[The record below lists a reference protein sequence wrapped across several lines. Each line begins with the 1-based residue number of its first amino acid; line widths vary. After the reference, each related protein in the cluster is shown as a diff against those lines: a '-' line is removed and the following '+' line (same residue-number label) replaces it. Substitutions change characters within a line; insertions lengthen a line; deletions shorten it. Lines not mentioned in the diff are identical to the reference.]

1 MPVAEIAFIVTTYQ
15 MPGHLRLALESIACQ
30 RTKQRFEVVVADD
43 GSQDDT
49 PKVVAEYARSVP
61 FSVRLVTHPHTGF
74 RPARCRNEGV
84 RHTDAEHLLF
94 FDGDCVLPADHLEA
108 HLQAWR
114 PGTVTSGYCVRLDP
128 AASRRITLES
138 VRRGDFLAADAGAAL
153 RKLRA
158 LHRKAWWYGAI
169 GHKTK
174 PALKSTDFSIARE
187 DFQRVN
193 GFDEQF
199 EGWGCEDDDLG
210 RRLRVAGVRTISVLD
225 RTRVYHL
232 WHPPA
237 PSKPAKWHAGS
248 NVAYLERP
256 IRLTRCVRGLVER
269 TSRDLTVRLAG
280 QTHNSPAL
288 AQLMRTHGW
297 QIETDADRRADLE
310 ILTIP
315 GNGRFRGAG
324 DCRVLVALSPV
335 ASLPWR
341 ARSAQI
347 VLSPDGLAGH
357 ADQIRLPLAEGSG
370 IWKSL
375 RGAPARQAAAA
386 MTGELV
392 PLVAGA

>member
-1 MPVAEIAFIVTTYQ
+1 

-30 RTKQRFEVVVADD
+30 PAKLRFEVVVADD
-43 GSQDDT
+43 GSKDDT
-49 PKVVAEYARSVP
+49 PKVVAEYARRVP
-61 FSVRLVTHPHTGF
+61 FSVRLVTHPHAGF
-74 RPARCRNEGV
+74 RPALCRNEGA
-84 RHTDAEHLLF
+84 RHTSAEHLLF
-94 FDGDCVLPADHLEA
+94 FDGDCILPPDHLEA
-108 HLQAWR
+108 HLKAWR
-114 PGTVTSGYCVRLDP
+114 PGTVTSGYCVRLDS
-128 AASRRITLES
+128 AASRQITLDS
-138 VRRGDFLAADAGAAL
+138 VRRGEFHTAAPAAEL
-153 RKLRA
+153 RKLQS
-158 LHRKAWWYGAI
+158 LHRKAWWYGAM
-169 GHKTK
+169 GHTTK

-237 PSKPAKWHAGS
+237 ASKPARWHAGS

-280 QTHNSPAL
+280 ETHNSPAL
-288 AQLMRTHGW
+288 AQLLRTYGW
-297 QIETDADRRADLE
+297 QIEADPERRADLE

-315 GNGRFRGAG
+315 GSGHFRGAG
-324 DCRVLVALSPV
+324 DCRVLAVLSPV

-347 VLSPDGLAGH
+347 VLSPDGLAGR
-357 ADQIRLPLAEGSG
+357 ADQIRLPLGDVGEFWNA
-370 IWKSL
+370 L
-375 RGAPARQAAAA
+375 RGLPMQQSAAHLAGA
-386 MTGELV
+386 LV
-392 PLVAGA
+392 PLASGA